1 MADVF
6 IIVGTIYCI
15 LGIIF
20 AGVDISNREVYTPKY
35 FYHCKGYNWFGSWF
49 VFILKTIVAFPFYI
63 IITLG
68 VIIYRFIKW
77 LLTVGRK
84 DNE

>member
-6 IIVGTIYCI
+6 IIVGTIYCL

-20 AGVDISNREVYTPKY
+20 AGEDISNREVFIPKDY
-35 FYHCKGYNWFGSWF
+35 YYNGYNWFGSWLI
-49 VFILKTIVAFPFYI
+49 FILKTLCAFPFYI
-63 IITLG
+63 IGTLG
-68 VIIYRFIKW
+68 IIIYRFIKW

-84 DNE
+84 D